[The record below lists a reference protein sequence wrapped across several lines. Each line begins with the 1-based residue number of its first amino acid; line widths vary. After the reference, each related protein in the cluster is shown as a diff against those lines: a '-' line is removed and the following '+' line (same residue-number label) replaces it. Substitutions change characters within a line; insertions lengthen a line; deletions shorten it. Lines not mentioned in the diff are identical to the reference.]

1 MVWYFWAAIWLAV
14 LLFIMI
20 WRFLYRAFPAVTFMD
35 LATLPTWFFLNEI
48 EGAAFYRSDV
58 LLLIVILLIWGG
70 VWSFLTLDKNDL
82 KITDFIH
89 RFWQISGMVASGF
102 AILTILMAIFFAK

>member
-1 MVWYFWAAIWLAV
+1 MVWYFWAAIWLAI

-20 WRFLYRAFPAVTFMD
+20 WRFLYRAFPALSFMD

-58 LLLIVILLIWGG
+58 LLLIAVLLIWGG
-70 VWSFLTLDKNDL
+70 VWSFLTLDRDGL

-89 RFWQISGMVASGF
+89 RFWRISGLIAIGF
-102 AILTILMAIFFAK
+102 TTLTILLALFFSK